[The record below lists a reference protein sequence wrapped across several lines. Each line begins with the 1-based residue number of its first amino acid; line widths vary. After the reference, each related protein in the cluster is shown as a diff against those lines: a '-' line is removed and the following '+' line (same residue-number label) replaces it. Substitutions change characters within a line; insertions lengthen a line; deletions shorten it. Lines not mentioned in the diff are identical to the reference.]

1 MLYIKALHIIFV
13 VTWFAGLF
21 YIVRLFIYHT
31 EAGARPE
38 PERSILQKQ
47 YRIMEKRL
55 WYGITWPS
63 MILTWIFGVTLAFL
77 NPSYYFSSAWFWLK
91 IAFVAGLT
99 LYHLQCHV
107 IFAQLQNDKITWKS
121 FRLRLWN
128 ELATIFLVAIVFL
141 VVLKNN
147 EGLLWGL
154 AGLVILSA
162 LIFLAARVYK
172 NMREGG
178 SKEKEDNTHDNHP

>member
-1 MLYIKALHIIFV
+1 MLYVKALHIIFV

-31 EAGARPE
+31 EAEEKPE
-38 PERSILQKQ
+38 PEKSILQKQ
-47 YRIMEKRL
+47 YKLMEKRL

-63 MILTWIFGVTLAFL
+63 MILTWIFGVTLVTF
-77 NPSYYFSSAWFWLK
+77 NYTYYFSSLWFWFK

-107 IFAQLQNDKITWKS
+107 MFRKLQNDKVAHRS
-121 FRLRLWN
+121 FHLRLWN
-128 ELATIFLVAIVFL
+128 EVATIFLFAIVFL

-147 EGLLWGL
+147 DGLLWGL
-154 AGLVILSA
+154 AGLIIFSA
-162 LIFLAARVYK
+162 LIFLAARVYR
-172 NMREGG
+172 NLRESNKKGPENNT
-178 SKEKEDNTHDNHP
+178 SQEDQ